1 MRQGNTD
8 IKVQIEQSRK
18 QGVCASTL
26 PASYLSP
33 FFYCVTFSL
42 ILVIDKLLSG
52 NRREVSLVLDAVVL
66 FNGIDAVLQDRRV
79 RLLVTDQGVDQ
90 RRFAGAGSAEQKDEG
105 IRGNVQG
112 DIF

>member
-1 MRQGNTD
+1 
-8 IKVQIEQSRK
+8 
-18 QGVCASTL
+18 
-26 PASYLSP
+26 
-33 FFYCVTFSL
+33 
-42 ILVIDKLLSG
+42 
-52 NRREVSLVLDAVVL
+52 VLDAVVL

-90 RRFAGAGSAEQKDEG
+90 RRFAGAGSAEQKDKG

>member
-1 MRQGNTD
+1 LLCGD
-8 IKVQIEQSRK
+8 GSRK
-18 QGVCASTL
+18 PHLRSVTHCSDHGV
-26 PASYLSP
+26 
-33 FFYCVTFSL
+33 FSADE
-42 ILVIDKLLSG
+42 VLLG
-52 NRREVSLVLDAVVL
+52 NKPDLVLDAVVL

-90 RRFAGAGSAEQKDEG
+90 RRFASAGSAEQKDKG